1 MHLVQIRLK
10 PVFCTNY
17 DQFIQRMTMDALKQG
32 ADALFIL
39 LGGIMVLAMHAGFAF
54 LELGTVRKKNQ
65 VNALV
70 KILVDFSV
78 STVVYFMV
86 GYGVAYGTHFFVG
99 AEQLAAKNGYDL
111 VKFFFLLTFAAA
123 IPAIISGGIAERAKF
138 WPQLLATACVVGF
151 VYPFFEGIAWNQH
164 FGVQA
169 WIKALTGDEF
179 HDFAGSVVVHA
190 VGGWIALPAV
200 LLLGARYNRYRKD
213 GAMSAHP
220 PSNIPFLAL
229 GAWILIVGWFGFNV
243 MSAQTLDKMSGL
255 VAVNSLMAMV
265 GGTLAALVLG
275 KNDPGFVHNGPLAG
289 LVAVCA
295 GSDLMHPMGAL
306 VVGAMAGALFVGM
319 FTLTQNKWKIDD
331 VLGVW
336 PLHGLC
342 GTWGGIAAGIF
353 GSSALG
359 GLGGVNVTAQL
370 IGTAMAVIWAVVGG
384 IVVYGTIK
392 AVFGLKLSP
401 EEEYD
406 GADLT
411 VHKIS
416 ATPDR
421 EVSW

>member
-1 MHLVQIRLK
+1 ME
-10 PVFCTNY
+10 
-17 DQFIQRMTMDALKQG
+17 ALKQG

-54 LELGTVRKKNQ
+54 LELGTVRQKNQ

-78 STVVYFMV
+78 STVVYFAV

-99 AEQLAAKNGYDL
+99 AEFLAQRNGYEL

-123 IPAIISGGIAERAKF
+123 IPAIISGGIAERSKF
-138 WPQLLATACVVGF
+138 WPQLLATAIIVGF
-151 VYPFFEGIAWNQH
+151 VYPFFEGIVWNSH

-169 WIKALTGDEF
+169 WIEALTGAAF

-190 VGGWIALPAV
+190 VGGWLALGAVV
-200 LLLGARYNRYRKD
+200 LLGPRSNRYRKD
-213 GAMSAHP
+213 GAISAHP

-229 GAWILIVGWFGFNV
+229 GAWILTVGWFGFNV
-243 MSAQTLDKMSGL
+243 MSAQTVDKISGL

-265 GGTLAALVLG
+265 GGTLAALALG

-295 GSDLMHPMGAL
+295 GSDLMHPL
-306 VVGAMAGALFVGM
+306 GALFVGGVAGGLFVSL
-319 FTLTQNKWKIDD
+319 FTLTQNRWKIDD

-342 GTWGGIAAGIF
+342 GAWGGMAAGIF
-353 GSSALG
+353 GQQAFG
-359 GLGGVNVTAQL
+359 GLGGVSFGAQL
-370 IGTAMAVIWAVVGG
+370 IGTAMGVLWALASGF
-384 IVVYGTIK
+384 VVYGAIK
-392 AVFGLKLSP
+392 LACGLRLTQ
-401 EEEYD
+401 EEEFD

-411 VHKIS
+411 IHRIR
-416 ATPDR
+416 ATPER
-421 EVSW
+421 EANW

>member
-1 MHLVQIRLK
+1 ME
-10 PVFCTNY
+10 
-17 DQFIQRMTMDALKQG
+17 ALKQG

-39 LGGIMVLAMHAGFAF
+39 LGAVMVLAMHAGFAF
-54 LELGTVRKKNQ
+54 LELGTVRRKNQ

-78 STVVYFMV
+78 STVVYFLV
-86 GYGVAYGTHFFVG
+86 GYSVAYGTSFFVG
-99 AEQLAAKNGYDL
+99 AEQLVAKNGYEL

-138 WPQLLATACVVGF
+138 WPQLIATGVVVGF
-151 VYPFFEGIAWNQH
+151 VYPFFEGIVWNRH

-169 WIKALTGDEF
+169 WIESLTGAEF

-200 LLLGARYNRYRKD
+200 LLLGARANRYRKD
-213 GAMSAHP
+213 GAISAHP
-220 PSNIPFLAL
+220 PSSIPFLAL
-229 GAWILIVGWFGFNV
+229 GAWILTVGWFGFNV
-243 MSAQTLDKMSGL
+243 MSAQTLDKISGL

-265 GGTLAALVLG
+265 GGTLVALWLG

-295 GSDLMHPMGAL
+295 GSDLMHPVGAL
-306 VVGAMAGALFVGM
+306 VVGGLAGAIFVVM

-342 GTWGGIAAGIF
+342 GTWGGLAAGIF
-353 GSSALG
+353 GSKQLG
-359 GLGGVNVTAQL
+359 GLGGVSFQAQL
-370 IGTAMAVIWAVVGG
+370 IGTLMGLLWALLGG
-384 IVVYGTIK
+384 LVVYG
-392 AVFGLKLSP
+392 VLKLTMGLRLSQ

-406 GADLT
+406 GADLSI
-411 VHKIS
+411 HKIS
-416 ATPDR
+416 ASPER
-421 EVSW
+421 EANW